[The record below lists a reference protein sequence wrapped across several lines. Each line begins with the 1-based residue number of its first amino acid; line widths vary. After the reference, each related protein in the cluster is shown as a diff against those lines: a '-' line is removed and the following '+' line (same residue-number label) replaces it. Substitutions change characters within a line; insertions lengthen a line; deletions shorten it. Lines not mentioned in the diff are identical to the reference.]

1 MKSLAEIEAEVV
13 AALKTGAADV
23 LKDQLEHHPDSFFAT
38 LRKVRPILHVPNGP
52 VFVTLFQDVQ
62 EVLSRPEV
70 FNVTYAPKMD
80 PSVGPFML
88 ARDGGTINERD
99 KGIMRAMLRREDL
112 PRVRET
118 VAGLAAAAVRAGYDL
133 GLSVHP
139 IPTGPSAHCFRIAP
153 PLTATTEEIDRA
165 VELLGAALD
174 QVA

>member
-13 AALKTGAADV
+13 AALKAGAGDV
-23 LKDQLEHHPDSFFAT
+23 LKDQLEHHTDSFFAT
-38 LRKVRPILHVPNGP
+38 LRKVRPILHIPNGP

-118 VAGLAAAAVRAGYDL
+118 VAGLAAAAVRG
-133 GLSVHP
+133 GIFRLS
-139 IPTGPSAHCFRIAP
+139 GSRRR
-153 PLTATTEEIDRA
+153 LD
-165 VELLGAALD
+165 AALVTRHAVRHVPQLHVGRGD
-174 QVA
+174 PWR